1 MKIDNYKTYLD
12 TTILKCLNACSTSNE
27 IEVFLK
33 LINYLFKNYK
43 EELFVPEYYIINAIK
58 NNSTDKVLGCLYESI
73 LNEILKDLLGNENIL
88 DSISFHVLT
97 TDFGFSLSIEYY
109 TIENFQCGREFIFGL
124 RRIIPNII
132 IYKTIN
138 GVPQKR
144 RTDI

>member
-27 IEVFLK
+27 IEGFLK

-58 NNSTDKVLGCLYESI
+58 NNSTDKVLGCLYECI

-97 TDFGFSLSIEYY
+97 TDFGFNLSIEYF
-109 TIENFQCGREFIFGL
+109 TTENFQCGREFILDL

-132 IYKTIN
+132 IYETIN

>member
-1 MKIDNYKTYLD
+1 MNIDNYKTYLD

-27 IEVFLK
+27 TEVFLK
-33 LINYLFKNYK
+33 LINYLYKNYK

-58 NNSTDKVLGCLYESI
+58 NSTDSALGDIYESI

-97 TDFGFSLSIEYY
+97 TDFGFNLSIEYY

-132 IYKTIN
+132 IYETIN

>member
-1 MKIDNYKTYLD
+1 MNIDNYKIYLD
-12 TTILKCLNACSTSNE
+12 TTILECLNECSTSNE
-27 IEVFLK
+27 RKMFLK

-43 EELFVPEYYIINAIK
+43 EELFGLKYYIINAIK
-58 NNSTDKVLGCLYESI
+58 NSTGSALGDIYESI

-97 TDFGFSLSIEYY
+97 TDFGFNLSIEYY

-132 IYKTIN
+132 IYETIN

>member
-1 MKIDNYKTYLD
+1 MKYLK
-12 TTILKCLNACSTSNE
+12 I
-27 IEVFLK
+27 
-33 LINYLFKNYK
+33 YW
-43 EELFVPEYYIINAIK
+43 
-58 NNSTDKVLGCLYESI
+58 
-73 LNEILKDLLGNENIL
+73 GNENIL

-97 TDFGFSLSIEYY
+97 TDFGFNLSIEYY

-132 IYKTIN
+132 IYETIN